1 MSTERPALVGERIR
15 ELRLRER
22 LTQTALGTQTGIA
35 PSHISMMEAGQRGNV
50 ESWVVALLAS
60 ALGTTMEYLVGL
72 TDDPSPR
79 AVPSPS
85 SWDEALH
92 QIRLLRPE
100 AQDALAEFLRLVR
113 QQSQDDP
120 GTSEDTER

>member
-15 ELRLRER
+15 VLRLRER
-22 LTQTALGTQTGIA
+22 LTQTALGARTGIA

-50 ESWVVALLAS
+50 ETWVVALLAS
-60 ALGTTMEYLVGL
+60 ALGTTMEYLMGL
-72 TDDPSPR
+72 TDDPLPR
-79 AVPSPS
+79 AETPAS

-92 QIRLLRPE
+92 QLRLLRPE

-113 QQSQDDP
+113 QQLQDDP
-120 GTSEDTER
+120 DTSEDTPR